1 MTADAT
7 QKLEYRLTFAS
18 DISLETADSLR
29 ARMAEVLEQ
38 PDFGALTI
46 LFSSEGGATDQSLAL
61 YNYIAGLPVPVHM
74 HAVGHVGSASV
85 PIFLAAEN
93 RTCAVHARFF
103 FHEYDWEFDG
113 PQTLRRI
120 NEAVQ
125 RLSDD
130 IDWAKKI
137 ISARTQAGPDILNA
151 LDGVAASKILLPDDA
166 KLLGFVNEVR
176 DLNNKVG
183 RGAMPFVVWTVS

>member
-1 MTADAT
+1 MTPGVT
-7 QKLEYRLTFAS
+7 QKLEYRLAFAS
-18 DISLETADSLR
+18 DISLETANNLR
-29 ARMAEVLEQ
+29 ARIAEVLER
-38 PDFGALTI
+38 PDFGTLTI

-61 YNYIAGLPVPVHM
+61 HNYITGLPVPVHM
-74 HAVGHVGSASV
+74 HAGGHVGSASV

-93 RTCAVHARFF
+93 RSCAVHARFF
-103 FHEYDWEFDG
+103 FHEYDWEFEG

-137 ISARTQAGPDILNA
+137 IAGRTQAGPEILNA
-151 LDGVAASKILLPDDA
+151 LDGVGPSKILLPDDA
-166 KLLGFVNEVR
+166 KLLGFVSEVR
-176 DLNNKVG
+176 DLNNKAG
-183 RGAMPFVVWTVS
+183 RGAMPFVVWTV